1 MEDLGVFVCGCI
13 FFPACFTVIRFLLY
27 NFYSSQLTDGDVH
40 NVTEKYVDM
49 LAKSIVEITNI
60 LCRTLGVNSAIEM

>member
-27 NFYSSQLTDGDVH
+27 NFYGSQLTDGDVH

-60 LCRTLGVNSAIEM
+60 LCRTLGVNSAIDM